1 MLDVLEEMQRRPIDH
16 SPNALVFPSPHG
28 GPYEINTCWQLITKT
43 LKWES
48 DPPITVHGFRSTLTD
63 WCHAHGFAPRLVQRQ
78 LDHVIGGK
86 VEQAYGHDQMI
97 EERRAMMQLWGDY
110 CAGPEPEPMTGTV
123 LHMNRRRKGR
133 KAS

>member
-1 MLDVLEEMQRRPIDH
+1 
-16 SPNALVFPSPHG
+16 
-28 GPYEINTCWQLITKT
+28 LITKT

-63 WCHAHGFAPRLVQRQ
+63 WCHAQGFAPRLVQRQ
-78 LDHVIGGK
+78 LDHVVGGK
-86 VEQAYGHDQMI
+86 VEQAYGHDPMI